1 MRNRMFGAALVAGA
15 LLVAPATAGAHVTV
29 HPNALPAEGY
39 TIVNVNVPNEEASAD
54 TTKVEVQMPP
64 GFASASTV
72 PLPGWTA
79 KTSTS
84 KLATPIQ
91 TDDGPIDTQV
101 DTITWTA
108 DKGAGLPPGTLGQF
122 PISVKIPGKA
132 GDILTFKALQTY
144 SDGEVV
150 RWIGA
155 PGSDKPAPTVAVTES
170 DEAVEDF
177 PAGAPGV
184 AQHSHG
190 GDDADDAAEDAADH
204 ASASAATDGDHAG
217 EEDHDDDGLA
227 IAALIVGG
235 LGLIAGVGAF
245 VVARRKA

>member
-1 MRNRMFGAALVAGA
+1 MRNRMLGAALVAGA
-15 LLVAPATAGAHVTV
+15 LLAVPATAGAHVTV

-39 TIVNVNVPNEEASAD
+39 TVIDVNVPNEEASAD
-54 TTKVEVQMPP
+54 TTKVEVQLPP

-72 PLPGWTA
+72 PVSGWTA
-79 KTSTS
+79 KTTTS

-122 PISVKIPGKA
+122 PISVQIPGKA
-132 GDILTFKALQTY
+132 GDTLTFKAVQTY
-144 SDGEVV
+144 SNGEVA

-155 PGSDKPAPTVAVTES
+155 AGSDKPAATVAVTAS
-170 DEAVEDF
+170 DAAVADY
-177 PAGAPGV
+177 PAGAPGT
-184 AQHSHG
+184 ATHSHG
-190 GDDADDAAEDAADH
+190 GEDAAEAQDH
-204 ASASAATDGDHAG
+204 ESAAATAAHDEG
-217 EEDHDDDGLA
+217 EEDHDDNGLA

-235 LGLIAGVGAF
+235 LGLVAGVGAF
-245 VVARRKA
+245 VVARRRAA